1 VSIPYD
7 TAGCAAAEYLDTVA
21 IDLGTQL
28 FASQPI
34 DWQSAYAKYTALR
47 PMASS
52 GMNVFMSIRESGR
65 QRRFADW

>member
-1 VSIPYD
+1 MSSYQD
-7 TAGCAAAEYLDTVA
+7 TADWAAAELSDTLA
-21 IDLGTQL
+21 MDLGTQL
-28 FASQPI
+28 FASQRI

-65 QRRFADW
+65 